1 MKLTHQHNRVSYSST
16 NAIVIIYVMITG
28 CRIESLNS
36 FPADL
41 NSGRQVKK
49 LYPSNEH
56 LPEVPEILSRKVIC
70 TKLMYEKIHFL
81 EWNVQ
86 FQNIHLPKG
95 MGSSQ
100 DEWAKVTL
108 EPHSVVMN
116 NYLGIG
122 LDAAIALDFHPAREE
137 NLEKFSSR

>member
-1 MKLTHQHNRVSYSST
+1 MNHLIASQPTSIQAVRLK
-16 NAIVIIYVMITG
+16 
-28 CRIESLNS
+28 S
-36 FPADL
+36 FIRP
-41 NSGRQVKK
+41 
-49 LYPSNEH
+49 NEH
-56 LPEVPEILSRKVIC
+56 LPEVPEILSRKEAIC

-95 MGSSQ
+95 LGSSQ

-122 LDAAIALDFHPAREE
+122 LDAAIALDFHLAREE
-137 NLEKFSSR
+137 NPEKFSSR